1 MSSAVFLDRDG
12 VINEIV
18 YFPETGVPNSPLNP
32 RQFKLLPGVA
42 EAIRI
47 FNNLGLK
54 VIVASNQPAIA
65 KGKMTHEL
73 FEQIRRKMRTALEK
87 KGARID
93 GEYYCFHH
101 PQAKLVEYKVNCN
114 CRKPKPGLILKASE
128 DFGLEPS
135 QCYAIGDSLTDVEAG
150 KAVGCVTFLIGNP
163 KCDLCKLLEEKNVK
177 PDYIVPSL
185 LHASKIIERIKNGN
199 IP

>member
-1 MSSAVFLDRDG
+1 MNRAVFLDRDG

-18 YFPETGVPNSPLNP
+18 YFPEMGLPDSPLNP

-47 FNNLGLK
+47 FNSLGHK

-73 FEQIRRKMRTALEK
+73 FEQIRTKMRTALEK
-87 KGARID
+87 KGASID
-93 GEYYCFHH
+93 GEYYCLHH

-128 DFGLEPS
+128 DFDLEPA
-135 QCYAIGDSLTDVEAG
+135 QCYAIGDSLIDVEAG
-150 KAVGCVTFLIGNP
+150 KAVGCMTFLIGNS
-163 KCDLCKLLEEKNVK
+163 KCDLCRFIQKKNVK

-185 LHASKIIERIKNGN
+185 LHASKIIERMRNGN

>member
-1 MSSAVFLDRDG
+1 MNRAVFLDRDG
-12 VINEIV
+12 VINELV
-18 YFPETGVPNSPLNP
+18 YFPDMGMPDSPLNP

-47 FNNLGLK
+47 FNSLGLK

-65 KGKMTHEL
+65 KGKMTPEL
-73 FEQIRRKMRTALEK
+73 FEKIRTKMRTALEK
-87 KGARID
+87 KGAHID
-93 GEYYCFHH
+93 GEYYCLHH
-101 PQAKLVEYKVNCN
+101 PQAKLVAYKVNCN
-114 CRKPKPGLILKASE
+114 CRKPKPGLIFKASE
-128 DFGLEPS
+128 DFDLEPT

-150 KAVGCVTFLIGNP
+150 KAIGCMTFLIGNS

-185 LHASKIIERIKNGN
+185 LHASKIIERMRNGN

>member
-1 MSSAVFLDRDG
+1 MSKAVFLDRDG

-18 YFPETGVPNSPLNP
+18 YFPEIGTLDSPLNP

-47 FNNLGLK
+47 FNSLGLK

-65 KGKMTHEL
+65 KGKMTPEL
-73 FEQIRRKMRTALEK
+73 FEQIRIKMRTALEK

-93 GEYYCFHH
+93 GEYYCLHH
-101 PQAKLVEYKVNCN
+101 PQAKLAEYKVNCN

-128 DFGLEPS
+128 DFDLEPS
-135 QCYAIGDSLTDVEAG
+135 RCYAIGDSLTDVEAG
-150 KAVGCVTFLIGNP
+150 KAVCCVTFLIGNS

-185 LHASKIIERIKNGN
+185 LHASKIIERIENGN

>member
-1 MSSAVFLDRDG
+1 MSKAVFLDRDG

-18 YFPETGVPNSPLNP
+18 YFPEIGMPDSPLNP

-47 FNNLGLK
+47 FNSLGLK

-65 KGKMTHEL
+65 KGKMTPEL
-73 FEQIRRKMRTALEK
+73 FEQIRIKMRTALEK

-93 GEYYCFHH
+93 GEYYCLHH

-114 CRKPKPGLILKASE
+114 CRKPKPGLILRASE
-128 DFGLEPS
+128 DFGLELT

-150 KAVGCVTFLIGNP
+150 KAVGCMTFLIGNS

-185 LHASKIIERIKNGN
+185 LHASRIIGRMRNGN